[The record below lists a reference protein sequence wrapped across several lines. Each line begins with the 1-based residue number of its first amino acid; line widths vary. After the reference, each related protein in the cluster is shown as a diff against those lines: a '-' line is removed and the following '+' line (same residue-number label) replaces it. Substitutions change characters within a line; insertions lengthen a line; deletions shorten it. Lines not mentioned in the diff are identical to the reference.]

1 MSTVDKWVKIYS
13 DLRVWSSA
21 KEVHKM
27 GWLRSG
33 DRVHLTEQYKTW
45 FRFDDVAGG
54 MDVNPLDT
62 LYTEYWVKGDELEV
76 AAISPTPDPVP
87 EPDTNP
93 IPEPEPEPDVQS
105 EDAELGAAFR
115 VVFDFIFRHFHGW
128 A

>member
-33 DRVHLTEQYKTW
+33 DRVHLTEGYRAW
-45 FRFDDVAGG
+45 FRFDDVTGG
-54 MDVNPLDT
+54 VDVNPLDT
-62 LYTEYWVKGDELEV
+62 NYTEYWVKGDELEV
-76 AAISPTPDPVP
+76 AAFSPTPDPVP

-93 IPEPEPEPDVQS
+93 VPDLDTQS

-115 VVFDFIFRHFHGW
+115 VVFDFIFGHFRGW

>member
-1 MSTVDKWVKIYS
+1 MSTVDKWVKVHS

-33 DRVHLTEQYKTW
+33 DRVHLTEGYRTW
-45 FRFDDVAGG
+45 FRFDDVTGG

-87 EPDTNP
+87 EPVPDP
-93 IPEPEPEPDVQS
+93 VPDPDVQS